1 MTQKTHEAGAPFPP
15 LKPGVLRLYSMRFCP
30 YAHRARLVLAHK
42 NIQYETINVHLKNKP
57 EWFLQRNPQGAVPTL
72 ELDDKVIYESTAV
85 CEWLDDVYT
94 QNRLQPSDPYI
105 RAWDRILL
113 EGFGKVTTLF
123 YTFNRKPEEREKL
136 IDEFQKHYKFYE
148 DILAKRGGPLFGGN
162 KPSMIDFFLWPH
174 LERIPV
180 LETIDSRVGVDKAKF
195 PKLAGWFDAMYQV
208 PAVKETMWDVK
219 THLQFFQSYAA
230 GKPDYDFGLED

>member
-1 MTQKTHEAGAPFPP
+1 MSEKTHEAGAPFPP
-15 LKPGVLRLYSMRFCP
+15 LKPGKIRLYSMRFCP

-57 EWFLQRNPQGAVPTL
+57 DWFLQRNPQGAVPTV

-113 EGFGKVTTLF
+113 EAFGKITTAF
-123 YTFNRKPEEREKL
+123 YAVMMKSEDRTKPLEEFNKGL
-136 IDEFQKHYKFYE
+136 KFYD
-148 DILAKRGGPLFGGN
+148 DILAKRGGPLFGG
-162 KPSMIDFFLWPH
+162 KSPSLIDFYLWPVF
-174 LERIPV
+174 ERIPA
-180 LETIDSRVGVDKAKF
+180 LTTWDAKLTVDKSKF
-195 PKLAGWFDAMYQV
+195 PNLAAWTEAIQQV
-208 PAVKETMWDVK
+208 PAVKATMKDK
-219 THLQFFQSYAA
+219 ADYLRFFNSFAS
-230 GKPDYDFGLED
+230 GNVDYDFGL